1 MEAIESAFRVRNQ
14 WASIPAPER
23 GQFLAVVRGEIFR
36 QKQALGALVSAEVG
50 KTYQEGL
57 GEIQEIIDVCD
68 YAIGLSRMLPGSIF
82 PSERRGHILLESWR
96 PAGVTGVITAFNFP
110 AAVFGW
116 NAALA
121 WICGNPVIWKP
132 ALSTSLTA
140 IALTRLIQ
148 DVIKSRELPPEI
160 CTLVVGNGTDIG
172 TAIVSSEKIP
182 LISFTGSTNV
192 GRSIGSAVASRFGR
206 SILELGGNNAIIVMP
221 DADLDLALRSVLF
234 AAVGTT
240 GQRCTSARRL
250 LIHTSIYENFKARLV
265 QAYKSVKI
273 GCPFDPSAHCGPLH
287 TKAALEQYTQILEKE
302 IPAQGGRVLG
312 EAGSLPQMKG
322 YFAKPILVEGL
333 SPHAP
338 LLQEE
343 AFVPIIY
350 LLPFESFEEAVD
362 INNGVPQALSSSIFT
377 KDLGHVMKWTCDA
390 SSKVGSECGIVNVN
404 APTNGAEI
412 GGAFGGNK
420 ATGWGRESGSTS
432 WQQYMTRH
440 TCTINYSKELPL
452 SQGIKFG

>member
-1 MEAIESAFRVRNQ
+1 M
-14 WASIPAPER
+14 
-23 GQFLAVVRGEIFR
+23 
-36 QKQALGALVSAEVG
+36 SAEVG

-57 GEIQEIIDVCD
+57 GEIQEIIDICD

-82 PSERRGHILLESWR
+82 PSERRGHVLLESWR
-96 PAGVTGVITAFNFP
+96 PAGLTGVITAFNFP

-121 WICGNPVIWKP
+121 WVCGNPVIWKP

-148 DVIKSRELPPEI
+148 EVLKKNELPPEI
-160 CTLVVGNGTDIG
+160 CSLVVGSGMEVGSTL
-172 TAIVSSEKIP
+172 VSSDKVP
-182 LISFTGSTNV
+182 LISFTGSTGV
-192 GRSIGSAVASRFGR
+192 GRSIGSTVASRFGR

-250 LIHTSIYENFKARLV
+250 LIHSSIYEEFTARLV
-265 QAYKSVKI
+265 QAYKSVNI
-273 GCPFDPSAHCGPLH
+273 GSPFDPDVHCGPLH
-287 TKAALEQYTQILEKE
+287 TKTALEKYTQILEKE
-302 IPAQGGRVLG
+302 VPAQGGRVLAQ
-312 EAGSLPQMKG
+312 AGSLPQMKG
-322 YFAKPILVEGL
+322 YFARPVLVGGL
-333 SPHAP
+333 PSHAP

-343 AFVPIIY
+343 AFVPILY
-350 LLPFESFEEAVD
+350 LVPFESFEEAVD
-362 INNGVPQALSSSIFT
+362 INNAVPQALSSSIFT
-377 KDLGHVMKWTCDA
+377 KNLEHVMKWTCDA
-390 SSKVGSECGIVNVN
+390 STKASSECGIVNVN
-404 APTNGAEI
+404 VPTNGAEI

-440 TCTINYSKELPL
+440 TCTINYSRDLPL
-452 SQGIKFG
+452 AQGIKFG